1 MVEAFLAKLS
11 AAGEDAPLLISLL
24 PGLDDRN
31 WVLERYPETKLING
45 MISLIAYW
53 APLEDEPSIQPG
65 WAFYF
70 PRWVQVHSRAP
81 QRVSQQSSGY

>member
-1 MVEAFLAKLS
+1 MHPTAQPVPYHRSKTWTLCLTRSGLAFHRPLRSDIVEAVAKLS

-24 PGLDDRN
+24 GLDDRN

-53 APLEDEPSIQPG
+53 AP
-65 WAFYF
+65 
-70 PRWVQVHSRAP
+70 
-81 QRVSQQSSGY
+81 

>member
-53 APLEDEPSIQPG
+53 AP
-65 WAFYF
+65 
-70 PRWVQVHSRAP
+70 
-81 QRVSQQSSGY
+81 